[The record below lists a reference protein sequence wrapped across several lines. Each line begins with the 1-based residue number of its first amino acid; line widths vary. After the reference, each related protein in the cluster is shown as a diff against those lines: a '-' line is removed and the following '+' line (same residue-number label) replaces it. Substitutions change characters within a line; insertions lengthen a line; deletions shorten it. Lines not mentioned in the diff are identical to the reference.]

1 MVSERTVL
9 TTPHPSSI
17 PDPSSFRD
25 PAGFGIREDGQW
37 KRIVTRHGDSGY
49 DALMRSGLYES
60 LVQDRLLVAHTEEDI
75 SRRSIPG
82 TRLLVPTQLDFISQ
96 PYEWCFSQLKDA
108 ALLTLQIQQRALA
121 LGLSLKDASA
131 FNIQFHE
138 GRPVFIDTLSFE
150 RAGQRPWIA
159 YEQYCRHFLAPLLLM
174 QSKSPMMAKILE
186 VNLDG
191 IPLDV
196 ASSMLGLSSYFQ
208 LGTLLH
214 IHLHARAQKHGRRA
228 PSTAVSGSSAQ
239 MRIVDSLR
247 AATENINLSG
257 SRSEW
262 SDYTAHMEHYGHLAV
277 TFKLGFV
284 RRVLERT
291 PPGLVYDLG
300 GNTGTYSRLAVEHCN
315 RCVLYEADPL
325 CVEEVYT
332 NEKARGLGSILP
344 LVMDITNPTPA
355 VGLNLT
361 ERRGVF
367 DRPTG
372 SLVLAL
378 ALVHHLRLTHN
389 IPFQRIAETLARFG
403 RTLIVEYVEPD
414 DPMASQLLAHGRQI
428 PDDYSL
434 DAFLAAF
441 APYFR
446 LLEQAPIPGMRRR
459 LMVFQCLH

>member
-1 MVSERTVL
+1 MC
-9 TTPHPSSI
+9 I

-25 PAGFGIREDGQW
+25 PAGFGIREGGQW
-37 KRIVTRHGDSGY
+37 KRVVTRHGDSDY
-49 DALMRSGLYES
+49 EALMRSGLYDS
-60 LVQDRLLVAHTEEDI
+60 LVRDRLLVAHREEDT
-75 SRRSIPG
+75 SRRNIPG

-121 LGLSLKDASA
+121 HGLSLKDASA
-131 FNIQFHE
+131 FNVQFSE

-150 RAGQRPWIA
+150 RAADRPWIA

-174 QSKSPMMAKILE
+174 QSKSPMMAKMLG

-196 ASSMLGLSSYFQ
+196 ASRMLGLSSYFN

-214 IHLHARAQKHGRRA
+214 IHLHARAQKHGSRGSSA
-228 PSTAVSGSSAQ
+228 GVSGSSAQ
-239 MRIVDSLR
+239 LRIVESLR
-247 AATENINLSG
+247 AVTENIRLSG
-257 SRSEW
+257 GHSEW
-262 SDYTAHMEHYGHLAV
+262 SDYPAHMEHYGHLAV
-277 TFKLGFV
+277 TFKLSFV
-284 RRVLERT
+284 RRLLERST
-291 PPGLVYDLG
+291 PGLVYDLG

-332 NEKARGLGSILP
+332 KEKARGSGSILP

-367 DRPTG
+367 DRPKG
-372 SLVLAL
+372 ALVLAL

-389 IPFQRIAETLARFG
+389 IPFRLIAETLARFG

-414 DPMASQLLAHGRQI
+414 DPMANQLLPRERPI

-446 LLEQAPIPGMRRR
+446 LLEQASIPGMRRR
-459 LMVFQCLH
+459 LMVFECLH